1 MQDIEEMQDV
11 DKDIKI
17 PNEIG
22 EEEYGQEEEGDS
34 DMENEVFALAR
45 ENQEMEGKQETAEQA
60 VAQRVDRTYAN
71 QEMIEK
77 INKIENEMM
86 DDKKW

>member
-1 MQDIEEMQDV
+1 VSHLSESLGSQELDEYMQDIEEMQDV

-45 ENQEMEGKQETAEQA
+45 EN
-60 VAQRVDRTYAN
+60 
-71 QEMIEK
+71 
-77 INKIENEMM
+77 
-86 DDKKW
+86 